1 MGPLFI
7 AGMEWILVLVAAGGM
22 LLFGAK
28 KIPQIAKSF
37 GRAQSDFEKGKLE
50 GEKEVD
56 KMVTSDDRLKLLK
69 IAESVGI
76 ETEGLSDEQLKQAI
90 TEALSKK

>member
-28 KIPQIAKSF
+28 KIPQIARSF

-69 IAESVGI
+69 IAETVGI

>member
-28 KIPQIAKSF
+28 KIPQIARSF

-50 GEKEVD
+50 GEKDID
-56 KMVTSDDRLKLLK
+56 KMVNSDDRVKLLK
-69 IAESVGI
+69 IAETVGI

>member
-28 KIPQIAKSF
+28 KIPQIARSI
-37 GRAQSDFEKGKLE
+37 GRAESDFEKGKLE
-50 GEKEVD
+50 GKKDID
-56 KMVTSDDRLKLLK
+56 KMVNSDDRVKLLK
-69 IAESVGI
+69 IAETVGI

>member
-1 MGPLFI
+1 
-7 AGMEWILVLVAAGGM
+7 MEWILVIVAAGGM

-28 KIPQIAKSF
+28 KIPQIARSF

-69 IAESVGI
+69 IAETVGI

>member
-28 KIPQIAKSF
+28 KIPQIARSF
-37 GRAQSDFEKGKLE
+37 GRAQSDFEKGKIE

-69 IAESVGI
+69 IAETVGI

>member
-28 KIPQIAKSF
+28 KIPQIARSF

-56 KMVTSDDRLKLLK
+56 KMVTSDDRVKLLK
-69 IAESVGI
+69 IAETVGI

>member
-28 KIPQIAKSF
+28 KIPQIARSF

-50 GEKEVD
+50 GKKDID
-56 KMVTSDDRLKLLK
+56 KMVNSDDRVKLLK
-69 IAESVGI
+69 IAETVGI